1 MKLAQG
7 EGQETNPKV
16 AQQAE
21 QALTN
26 LTGQQLLS
34 KSDA

>member
-7 EGQETNPKV
+7 EGQETNPKI

-26 LTGQQLLS
+26 LNWTTII
-34 KSDA
+34 K